1 MQSDA
6 ERWLSFARDDL
17 RMAELALE
25 EEIFNQVCFHSQQS
39 AEKSI
44 KSLISAQ
51 AKTPPRTHV
60 MAELIRLLNPNPV
73 EQMSMELLFLDRFYI
88 PTRYPD
94 ALPGSLPEG
103 MPDRNDAEG
112 ALVTASKLLE
122 MATSIQH

>member
-17 RMAELALE
+17 RMAELALKE
-25 EEIFNQVCFHSQQS
+25 GIFNQVCFRSQQS

-44 KSLISAQ
+44 KALISSQ

-60 MAELIRLLNPNPV
+60 MAELIRLLDPNPV
-73 EQMSMELLFLDRFYI
+73 EQIRMDLLFLERFYI

-112 ALVTASKLLE
+112 ALETARKLLE
-122 MATSIQH
+122 IATSFQH